1 MKIFLNL
8 KFIFFLYL
16 LFLAGYLGYGY
27 VKRALE
33 PVSSETVYTIVDIP
47 KGASFKNVAKLLK
60 EKGLIRSEE
69 IFWLLAWY
77 RKELNLI
84 KAGEYKLSPSMTP
97 ERILNVLVSGKVVQ
111 HLVTIPEGYNIFQIA
126 DLLERAGLAK
136 KREFLAVVTD
146 KAFLEGLGINEDSAE
161 GYLFPDSYFLPKGV
175 KPKDIVKNFT
185 SHFWQVWRDNKFDK
199 RVKELGVSV
208 HEVVTL
214 ASIVELEAAVQKEKP
229 IIASVFWNRLKKG
242 MPLQAD
248 PTVKYGIMVERKIKK
263 RRLTWKD
270 LRKSTPYNT
279 YTQYGL
285 PKGPICNPGLIS
297 LRAVLYPASTKYLYF
312 VSKGNRT
319 HYFSKTLKE
328 HNRAV
333 KRYILDRKHKH

>member
-69 IFWLLAWY
+69 LFWMLAWY